1 MKKTIFT
8 LLAFLPMLSWGQID
22 RSIVPN
28 AGPAPTINIK
38 DSEVFKTANG
48 ITVILSENHKIPKV
62 SFQLSLGADPIPEG
76 PKAGLADLMGELIM
90 SGTTALDKDQLD
102 NKIDYIGATLSAG
115 SDGIFLSV
123 MKKYQDNGLELMA
136 QLLNSSSFPESEFAR
151 VVKQFESGLKAAKS
165 EPGQMA
171 SNASAKVN
179 YDARHPYSEVMTEES
194 LKNIKLDDVKQL
206 YNYVFVPEGSYLVI
220 VGDITKEEAKA
231 AVEKYFS
238 AWKGGK
244 AYKGAPLKSKPAQ
257 GSEVTFVNKSGAVQ
271 SVINVCIP
279 MDVTPG
285 HPDQIGL
292 TVLNQVF
299 GGSGFGTRLMQNLRE
314 DKAYTYGCYASQDI
328 DEFGSLLTISGNFR
342 NEVTDSAITQILFEI
357 QKITSELA
365 ETDELE
371 TTKAAM
377 AGSFARSLES
387 PQTIARFAR
396 NIEKYGLDKDYY
408 KNYLKMLAAINK
420 EDILRLAKKYMSAEN
435 VNIVVVGNEE
445 VVDKLKRFDKDG
457 TILKLDAFGNE
468 IKETKVADITADQ
481 LIEKYALAMTKK
493 ADIKSAKE
501 VVKAMKSYEKI
512 IDMTSP
518 QIPIPLKVTEVWGYP
533 NIEGGKMEGQGM
545 VLQKSYF
552 DGKIGGTTSMQ
563 GGNTEMSAAE
573 IAAKAKTIGII
584 PELNFATTGM
594 KYELRG
600 IEIVNGKE
608 MYVLFTNDGY
618 TQHLDYFDKNS
629 LMKMRSVI
637 TYVENEETRTIE
649 YNYSNFEFKEGLMIP
664 KNVSMSVGPMTM
676 DGETSTFK
684 MNNKVS
690 LEEYK

>member
-1 MKKTIFT
+1 MKKTIIT
-8 LLAFLPMLSWGQID
+8 LLAFLPLISWGQID
-22 RSIVPN
+22 RSIVPS
-28 AGPAPTINIK
+28 AGAAPTINIK

-48 ITVILSENHKIPKV
+48 ITVILSENHQIPKV
-62 SFQLSLGADPIPEG
+62 SFQLSMGADPIPEG

-90 SGTTALDKDQLD
+90 SGTSTLDKDQLD
-102 NKIDYIGATLSAG
+102 NKIDYIGASLSAG

-136 QLLNSSSFPESEFAR
+136 QLLSSSSFPESEFTR

-171 SNASAKVN
+171 SNASSKAN
-179 YDARHPYSEVMTEES
+179 YDKQHPYSEVMTEES

-206 YNYVFVPEGSYLVI
+206 YNFVYVPEGSYLVI

-231 AVEKYFS
+231 AVDKYFS

-244 AYKGAPLKSKPAQ
+244 VYKGAPLNSKPAK
-257 GSEVTFVNKSGAVQ
+257 GKEVTFVSKSGAVQ

-314 DKAYTYGCYASQDI
+314 DKAYTYGCYANQDI
-328 DEFGSLLTISGNFR
+328 DEYGSLLTISGNFR
-342 NEVTDSAITQILFEI
+342 NDVTDSAITQILFEI
-357 QKITSELA
+357 QKITTELA
-365 ETDELE
+365 GTEELE

-408 KNYLKMLAAINK
+408 KNYLKKLAAVNK
-420 EDILRLAKKYMSAEN
+420 EDVLRLAKKYMSAEN
-435 VNIVVVGNEE
+435 LNIIVVGNEE
-445 VVDKLKRFDKDG
+445 VVEKLKRFDKDG
-457 TILKLDAFGNE
+457 SILKLDAFGNE
-468 IKETKVADITADQ
+468 IKETKAADITAAQ
-481 LIEKYALAMTKK
+481 LIEKHALAMTKK
-493 ADIKSAKE
+493 SDLKSAKE
-501 VVKAMKSYEKI
+501 SIKTIQSFEKVTN
-512 IDMTSP
+512 MTSP
-518 QIPIPLKVTEVWGYP
+518 QIPIPLTITEAWSYP
-533 NIEGGKMEGQGM
+533 NIAGDKMEGQGM

-552 DGKIGGTTSMQ
+552 DGKAGGTTSMQ
-563 GGNTEMSAAE
+563 GGNTALSDVE
-573 IAAKAKTIGII
+573 ILARAKTVGVI
-584 PELNFATTGM
+584 PELNFTTTGM

-600 IEIVNGKE
+600 IEMVNGKE
-608 MYVLFTNDGY
+608 MYVLFTDDGY
-618 TQHLDYFDKNS
+618 TQHLDYFEKTS
-629 LMKMRSVI
+629 FMKMRSII
-637 TYVENEETRTIE
+637 TYIEKEETRTIE
-649 YNYSNFEFKEGLMIP
+649 YNFSNFEFKEGIMVA
-664 KNVSMSVGPMTM
+664 KNVTLSAGPMTM
-676 DGETSTFK
+676 EGEITDFK
-684 MNNKVS
+684 INNKVS